1 MDMLAMTYIIGSVIG
16 VVFLLWLYTK
26 SGKKWL
32 ESL

>member
-1 MDMLAMTYIIGSVIG
+1 MDMLAMTYITGIVIG
-16 VVFLLWLYTK
+16 AVFLIWLYTK

>member
-1 MDMLAMTYIIGSVIG
+1 MDMLAITYITGTVIG
-16 VVFLLWLYTK
+16 AVFLIWLYTK